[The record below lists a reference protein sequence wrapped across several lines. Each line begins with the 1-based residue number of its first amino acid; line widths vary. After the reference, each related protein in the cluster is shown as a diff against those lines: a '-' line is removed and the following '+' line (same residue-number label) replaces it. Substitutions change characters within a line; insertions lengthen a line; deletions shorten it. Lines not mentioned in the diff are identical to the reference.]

1 MKATLANYRQSPRK
15 VRLLADLVRG
25 KNVAQAEIELS
36 FASKRAALP
45 ILKLIQSAIA
55 NAQNNFQVGKT
66 DLIIKEIR
74 VDKGIVLK
82 RIQPRAFGR
91 AYRINK
97 RSSNVSVI
105 LAPKNGA
112 QVTKAEVAVEAPK
125 KKAVVTEPKATVAKK
140 APAKKKVAAKKA
152 VKNK

>member
-45 ILKLIQSAIA
+45 ILNLIQSAIA
-55 NAQNNFQVGKT
+55 NAQNNFQIGKA

-82 RIQPRAFGR
+82 RIEPRAFGR

-97 RSSNVSVI
+97 RSSHVSVT
-105 LAPKNGA
+105 LAPKDGA
-112 QVTKAEVAVEAPK
+112 KVEKAEVVEAPK
-125 KKAVVTEPKATVAKK
+125 KKV
-140 APAKKKVAAKKA
+140 APAKKAVAKKPAVKKAAPKKVA
-152 VKNK
+152 KNK